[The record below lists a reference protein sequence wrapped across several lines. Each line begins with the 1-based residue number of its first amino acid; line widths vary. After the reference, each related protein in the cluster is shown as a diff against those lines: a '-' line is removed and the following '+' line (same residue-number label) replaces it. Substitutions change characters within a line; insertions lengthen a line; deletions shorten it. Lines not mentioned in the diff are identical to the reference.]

1 MIVLGIETSCDETSA
16 SIVENSK
23 VLSNIVKTQSI
34 HVEYGGVVPNLAS
47 KNHEKKIL
55 NVVHASIKEAKITLS
70 DIDAIAVT
78 YGSGLLGSLIV
89 GLNFA
94 KGLSVGLNIPLIG
107 VSHLVGH
114 LSSSFIN
121 NKVKYPY
128 LSLIVSGGHTQIW
141 VVKGPES
148 YTVVAN
154 TVDDAA
160 GEAFDKGA
168 RILGLNYPGGPEIE
182 KKAMHGDPEKY
193 SFTIPEVKSNRFN
206 FSFSGLKTALLYK
219 TRELDVSG
227 KYLISD
233 LAASYQHAIIK
244 SLLIKLERVFK
255 YYKIYNI
262 SIVGGVS
269 ANLYFR
275 KSSDILKKK
284 YDLNIKFPDMEYCT
298 DNAAMIAMA
307 GYLNLKNN
315 QFSKLDIEANPN
327 IIYKSN
333 IV

>member
-16 SIVENSK
+16 SIVKDFK
-23 VLSNIVKTQSI
+23 VLSNVVKTQSI
-34 HVEYGGVVPNLAS
+34 HIEYGGVVPDLAS
-47 KNHEKKIL
+47 KDHEKKIL
-55 NVVHASIKEAKITLS
+55 NVVNASLKEADVCLS
-70 DIDAIAVT
+70 DIDAVAVT

-94 KGLSVGLNIPLIG
+94 KGLCVGLDVPLIG

-121 NKVKYPY
+121 KEIFYPH

-141 VVKGPES
+141 LVKSSHE
-148 YTVVAN
+148 YNVIAN

-168 RILGLNYPGGPEIE
+168 RILGLSYPGGPEIE
-182 KKAMHGDPEKY
+182 KKSKNGDPDKY
-193 SFTIPEVKSNRFN
+193 VFTIPEVKQNPLN

-219 TRELDVSG
+219 KKELDQFKG
-227 KYLISD
+227 YHISD

-244 SLLIKLERVFK
+244 TLLVKLERAIME
-255 YYKIYNI
+255 YKISNI
-262 SIVGGVS
+262 TIVGGVS

-275 KSSDILKKK
+275 ESAK
-284 YDLNIKFPDMEYCT
+284 DLEQKHNLRIIFPDMEYCT

-307 GYLNLKNN
+307 GYLQLKDKKY
-315 QFSKLDIEANPN
+315 SDLTIEANPN
-327 IIYKSN
+327 IVYN
-333 IV
+333 

>member
-16 SIVENSK
+16 SIVKDFK
-23 VLSNIVKTQSI
+23 VLSNVVKTQSVHI
-34 HVEYGGVVPNLAS
+34 EYGGVVPDLAS
-47 KNHEKKIL
+47 KDHEKKIL
-55 NVVHASIKEAKITLS
+55 NVVNAGIKEAKIDLCQ
-70 DIDAIAVT
+70 IDAIAVT

-94 KGLSVGLNIPLIG
+94 KGLSVALNIPLIG
-107 VSHLVGH
+107 ISHLVGH

-121 NKVKYPY
+121 SSIKYPH

-141 VVKGPES
+141 IVENSKS

-168 RILGLNYPGGPEIE
+168 RILGLKYPGGPEIE
-182 KKAMHGDPEKY
+182 KKSTHGDHKKY

-219 TRELDVSG
+219 KKELDLYQKEYST
-227 KYLISD
+227 SD
-233 LAASYQHAIIK
+233 LAASYQHAIIN
-244 SLLIKLERVFK
+244 SLLSKLERVIK
-255 YYKIYNI
+255 HYKIYDI

-275 KSSDILKKK
+275 KTAEFLKEK
-284 YDLNIKFPDMEYCT
+284 YSLEIKFPDMEYCT

-307 GYLNLKNN
+307 GYLKLKNN
-315 QFSKLDIEANPN
+315 K
-327 IIYKSN
+327 K
-333 IV
+333 V

>member
-16 SIVENSK
+16 SIIKNSK
-23 VLSNIVKTQSI
+23 VLSNIVKTQPI
-34 HVEYGGVVPNLAS
+34 HVEYGGVVPDLAS
-47 KNHEKKIL
+47 KDHEKKIL
-55 NVVHASIKEAKITLS
+55 NVVNASIQEAGITLS
-70 DIDAIAVT
+70 DINAIAVT

-94 KGLSVGLNIPLIG
+94 KGLSVGLDIPIIG
-107 VSHLVGH
+107 ISHLIGH

-121 NKVKYPY
+121 NQVNYPY

-141 VVKGPES
+141 LVEAPDS

-182 KKAMHGDPEKY
+182 KKSINGNPQKY

-219 TRELDVSG
+219 KKELDESG
-227 KYLISD
+227 EYSLPD

-255 YYKIYNI
+255 HYKIYDI

-275 KSSDILKKK
+275 KTTESLKMK
-284 YDLNIKFPDMEYCT
+284 YGLKVKFPDIQYCT
-298 DNAAMIAMA
+298 DNAAMIGLAA
-307 GYLNLKNN
+307 THLGNIFQL
-315 QFSKLDIEANPN
+315 EAKK
-327 IIYKSN
+327 IQA
-333 IV
+333 